1 MDKLN
6 DDYYYRLGRLQAG
19 SEQNN
24 LIIKSQPIGVTIR
37 QRQDWI
43 QGYSEMTSMLSWR
56 RKPVKL
62 KKVS

>member
-6 DDYYYRLGRLQAG
+6 DDYYYRLGRLQAAI
-19 SEQNN
+19 EQNN
-24 LIIKSQPIGVTIR
+24 LIIKSQPIGVTVR
-37 QRQDWI
+37 QRRDWI

-56 RKPVKL
+56 RKPVQL